1 MLKKTGLIA
10 LWLVIGV
17 FSLSSLAQAHCELPC
32 GIYDDSMRIK
42 MLKEHVMTMEK
53 SMRKIKEL
61 GAENP
66 QDKNQLV
73 RWISNKEHHA
83 NEFQEIVSQYFLT
96 QRIKPDS
103 DKYAAKVQAL
113 HQMLVSAMKC
123 KQTVDREHIK
133 KLFSL
138 IDEFE
143 ALYFKDHEHN

>member
-1 MLKKTGLIA
+1 MIRKTGWTA
-10 LWLVIGV
+10 V
-17 FSLSSLAQAHCELPC
+17 FVLLAVFCLSSLAQAHCELPC

-61 GAENP
+61 GADNP

-103 DKYAAKVQAL
+103 DKYAAKVQTL

-133 KLFSL
+133 KLYSL

-143 ALYFKDHEHN
+143 ALYFGDHEHN